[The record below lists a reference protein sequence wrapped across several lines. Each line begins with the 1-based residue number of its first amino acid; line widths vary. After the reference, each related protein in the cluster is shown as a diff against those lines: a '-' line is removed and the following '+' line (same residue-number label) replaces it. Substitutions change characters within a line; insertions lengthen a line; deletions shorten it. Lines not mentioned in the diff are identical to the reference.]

1 MTRTADG
8 ASAASSAVS
17 RMGLWLI
24 VAAAVQWAMLGPM
37 ARVAFAEGV
46 SALTVAF
53 WRATLGALL
62 FAAHAAFTQ
71 APPLHRHDRW
81 PAALLGVAGM
91 AVMYVT
97 YFKSVQ
103 YGGAALA
110 AILLYAAPVW
120 VALGAHFILRERVSA
135 AEAAALGLTL
145 IGVVLVA
152 LSGRNTSPDASQTA
166 GQFAVTW
173 PVLLFGTLSGLS
185 YAGYFLMGRPLFGRN
200 APSRVLAWALTAT
213 SVVLLPFVDWRL
225 HSTTAWLAI
234 GFLAVLCTF
243 GAYLCNATGLR
254 TVAASRA
261 ATVATLEPVLAVVA
275 AWLVWGERLAPLGL
289 VGALLVVTGI
299 VRSASRGTEVPQRD
313 VAQ

>member
-8 ASAASSAVS
+8 ASAAASAGA
-17 RMGLWLI
+17 RMGRGVG

-53 WRATLGALL
+53 WRATIGALL

-71 APPLHRHDRW
+71 APALHRRDRW

-120 VALGAHFILRERVSA
+120 VALGAHFLLRERVSVS
-135 AEAAALGLTL
+135 EATALALTL
-145 IGVVLVA
+145 LGVVLVA
-152 LSGRNTSPDASQTA
+152 LSGRSASPEA
-166 GQFAVTW
+166 GQFAVTL

-200 APSRVLAWALTAT
+200 APSRVLAWALAAAA
-213 SVVLLPFVDWRL
+213 VVLLPFVEWRM
-225 HSTTAWLAI
+225 HSNTAWLAI
-234 GFLAVLCTF
+234 GFLAVVCTF

-254 TVAASRA
+254 SVAASRA
-261 ATVATLEPVLAVVA
+261 ATVATLEPVLAVMA
-275 AWLVWGERLAPLGL
+275 AWLVWGERLAPLGMF
-289 VGALLVVTGI
+289 GALLVVAGI
-299 VRSASRGTEVPQRD
+299 VRSARRAEVPQRD